1 MYFDAYGPF
10 YVVARNRKIKKAEQ
24 HKFWEQ
30 VRNKSKQND
39 YENTELER
47 SFGVY
52 VFGIQWGDILT
63 PWYVGQTLAANG
75 FRGEIFQYHKLKT
88 YNRVIRDNSG
98 KPIIFL
104 FPLLTPKQWFSE
116 SRSDFNRRLV
126 DWVEKMLF
134 GLTFSKNSE
143 CSNEHGM
150 KFLREC
156 VVNGVMGPPCP
167 AVL

>member
-47 SFGVY
+47 LFGVY

-75 FRGEIFQYHKLKT
+75 FSRMLKIYFPGSFFT
-88 YNRVIRDNSG
+88 CLGAGLIWRATLLRYSSRLS
-98 KPIIFL
+98 L
-104 FPLLTPKQWFSE
+104 F
-116 SRSDFNRRLV
+116 RRP
-126 DWVEKMLF
+126 
-134 GLTFSKNSE
+134 
-143 CSNEHGM
+143 
-150 KFLREC
+150 RR
-156 VVNGVMGPPCP
+156 
-167 AVL
+167 